1 MEFLLRKFTASVTA
15 IFLFI
20 VIAIGYSNFQSSSD
34 LAAVP
39 PVSNSENPAD
49 LSGYYDQVLS
59 WENCGGG
66 FQCASLTV
74 PLDYANPY
82 AQAISISIIRLEAK
96 NNTLGSLVLN
106 PGGPGGSGIQYTRA
120 AEYVVSDVIRENFD
134 IVGFD
139 PRGVGES
146 SPIEC
151 IDDSTTDLY
160 IALDGTP
167 DNAAEVSE
175 TIAMLTKFGQD
186 CILNSGDLVG
196 FIDTVS
202 ASKDIDILR
211 AALGDEQLNWLGKS
225 YGTFLGAT
233 YADLFP
239 QNVGRMLLDGA
250 IDPTLSNL
258 QLSEGQAR
266 GFEEALGQFVEYCLM
281 TLDCPLSGSVQ
292 DGINQIQKMLN
303 DLDENP
309 AQLNDGREFTQAMG
323 VLGVVGGLYDVS
335 YGWTQLQPM
344 LTAALAGDF
353 SGLAASVDLYTSRN
367 TDGSYSDNS
376 NDAIMAINCL
386 DRPDRGTIEETY
398 ALAEKWSEFA
408 PVFGGYLAWSNI
420 ACSYWPVAATGVP
433 NPIVARGANPILVV
447 GTRYD
452 PATPYVW
459 AQALAEQLESGILLT
474 LNGNGHTAYRQGSKC
489 IDEIVDTYFL
499 TGAANADVV
508 CSDGL

>member
-1 MEFLLRKFTASVTA
+1 MRKFTAAVTA

-20 VIAIGYSNFQSSSD
+20 VVAIGYSNFSSSSD
-34 LAAVP
+34 SAIVP
-39 PVSNSENPAD
+39 PVSNSENPTD
-49 LSGYYDQVLS
+49 LSGYYDQILT

-66 FQCASLTV
+66 FQCTSLTV
-74 PLDYANPY
+74 PLDYRDPY
-82 AQAISISIIRLEAK
+82 AQAISISVIRLKAK

-120 AEYVVSDVIRENFD
+120 AEYVVSDVILENFD

-151 IDDSTTDLY
+151 IDDPTTDLY

-167 DNAAEVSE
+167 DDEKEVQAIIE
-175 TIAMLTKFGQD
+175 MLQRFGQD
-186 CILNSGDLVG
+186 CLTNSPELVG
-196 FIDTVS
+196 NIDTVS
-202 ASKDIDILR
+202 AAKDIDILR

-258 QLSEGQAR
+258 ELSEGQAR
-266 GFEEALGQFVEYCLM
+266 GFEEALGQFVEDCLM
-281 TLDCPLSGSVQ
+281 NVDCPLTGSVQ
-292 DGINQIQKMLN
+292 SGIDQIQNMLT
-303 DLDENP
+303 DLDANP
-309 AQLNDGREFTQAMG
+309 AVLDDGREFTQAMG
-323 VLGVVGGLYDVS
+323 VLGVVGGLYDVT
-335 YGWTQLQPM
+335 YGWSQLRPM
-344 LTAALAGDF
+344 LAAAFVGNF
-353 SGLAASVDLYTSRN
+353 NGLAASVDLYTSRN
-367 TDGSYSDNS
+367 KDGSYSDNS

-408 PVFGGYLAWSNI
+408 PVFGGYLAWGNI
-420 ACSYWPVAATGVP
+420 ACTYWPVKATGVP
-433 NPIVARGANPILVV
+433 SPIVAKGANPILVV

-452 PATPYVW
+452 PATPYIW
-459 AQALAEQLESGILLT
+459 AQALASQLESGVLLT
-474 LNGNGHTAYRQGSKC
+474 LNGNGHTAYRQGSSC
-489 IDEIVDTYFL
+489 IDEVVDRYFL
-499 TGAANADVV
+499 TGLTESGVICN
-508 CSDGL
+508 DGP